1 MTTATETIKEQIDR
15 LAKFILGNDILGEP
29 SRSEGAVDVSIR
41 LHRTL
46 LQAIATLSTLPGYT
60 DMTPWEVMASQKKIA
75 DEIYQS
81 D

>member
-15 LAKFILGNDILGEP
+15 LAKFILGNDIFGEP

-41 LHRTL
+41 LHRVL
-46 LQAIATLSTLPGYT
+46 LQAIVTISTLPGYT
-60 DMTPWEVMASQKKIA
+60 HMTPWEVMASQKKIA
-75 DEIYQS
+75 DEIHQS

>member
-41 LHRTL
+41 LHRVL
-46 LQAIATLSTLPGYT
+46 LQAIATISTLPGFT
-60 DMTPWEVMASQKKIA
+60 HMTPWEVMASQKKIA
-75 DEIYQS
+75 DEIHQS